1 MWNLLGFTIVTIC
14 VCAHQITAQRQE
26 KLTAMNGYL
35 KNIIA
40 NAQIMQAM
48 VQAELGQNIP
58 NPKPNPV
65 YDNFLEAGEMR
76 LQVLEA
82 STAALKTAIG
92 SPNKNCEVTPPPPP
106 TNVIAESATMDNVSS
121 IVVRWDPPNP
131 VPDNLQY
138 KVYFSAIDE
147 SGYQAAGEVVFR
159 ICDSTQTSASITDL
173 SPRSRYQ
180 VRIGTV
186 AGVVSESSSTPELIE
201 TPDII
206 PSMPTN
212 VIMEAISPNSVALKW
227 APPDIAGEI
236 TEYVI
241 YYMEDGNPPVMTDVV
256 SPPGQYHTVEDLS
269 EGTRYVMEV
278 AARSN
283 NGEGPKSVPQEVRT
297 IDFNPPHPLNLN
309 CTAVNKTTVILTWE
323 PPVLLAGDGIIRG
336 YNINYTDSRYREF
349 YLYKTK
355 DASIATAVI
364 DNLEPATMYYFQASS
379 RTRKTFGGGGAVVM
393 CQTKADAPT
402 APRNVQL
409 ELSRIEPPQ
418 LTMRWIPSLHT
429 YGPLKNYTLHWG
441 VKNGALRKEL
451 IDPTRL
457 RWISDFLDDDTV
469 HEFKLYAV
477 NDVGFGEPAIQTF
490 KTPKRQTIVP
500 PNVTV
505 DRVKGDYNT
514 TMLQVRWDPPLHP
527 VQGYDILYRKFE
539 WVYSGR
545 WHLKEI
551 NDPTALASE
560 IIVNKPENSFIVVVQ
575 GKPVRGRPP
584 HFQQPNFGGPM
595 GNNNMGQPSMNRGQG
610 GPGRGM
616 NPGPG
621 GNQMNPGPRGNQMMG
636 GQNPFRNNNMEMQG

>member
-1 MWNLLGFTIVTIC
+1 MWNLLGFTIVTVC
-14 VCAHQITAQRQE
+14 VFVHQLSAQQQQR
-26 KLTAMNGYL
+26 LTAINGHL
-35 KNIIA
+35 EQIIS
-40 NAQIMQAM
+40 NAQILQA
-48 VQAELGQNIP
+48 VIQAELGQNIP
-58 NPKPNPV
+58 NSPPNANAV
-65 YDNFLEAGEMR
+65 YSSFMEEVELRLKALEDSTSQLKMR
-76 LQVLEA
+76 MGSSSANCPSQVA
-82 STAALKTAIG
+82 
-92 SPNKNCEVTPPPPP
+92 PPSPP
-106 TNVIAESATMDNVSS
+106 TNIIAESTTMDNVSS

-147 SGYQAAGEVVFR
+147 SGFQPQGEVVFR

-186 AGVVSESSSTPELIE
+186 AGVVSESSSAPELIE

-206 PSMPTN
+206 PSMPLNLRVDAKT
-212 VIMEAISPNSVALKW
+212 PNSVGLQW
-227 APPDIAGEI
+227 ERPLVAGEI
-236 TEYVI
+236 TAYVI
-241 YYMEDGNPPVMTDVV
+241 YYMEDGNAPVMSEIV
-256 SPPGQYHTVEDLS
+256 SPPTQFHTVSDLS

-297 IDFNPPHPLNLN
+297 VDFNPPHPLNLN

-323 PPVLLAGDGIIRG
+323 PPTLLVGDGIIRG

-355 DASIATAVI
+355 DASVTTAVI

-393 CQTKADAPT
+393 CQTKADVPT

-409 ELSRIEPPQ
+409 ELSRREPPQ

-429 YGPLKNYTLHWG
+429 YGPLNNYTLHWG
-441 VKNGALRKEL
+441 VKNGALRKER

-457 RWISDFLDDDTV
+457 RWVSDFLDDDTV

-477 NDVGFGEPAIQTF
+477 NNVGFGEPAVQTF
-490 KTPKRQTIVP
+490 KTPRRQTIVP

-505 DRVKGDYNT
+505 DRVKGQNNT
-514 TMLQVRWDPPLHP
+514 TMLRVKWDPPLQP

-545 WHLKEI
+545 WNLKEI
-551 NDPTALASE
+551 ADPSALSSE
-560 IIVNKPENSFIVVVQ
+560 IIVNRPENSFIVVVQ
-575 GKPVRGRPP
+575 GKPLRGMQNS
-584 HFQQPNFGGPM
+584 FQPQNFGGPI
-595 GNNNMGQPSMNRGQG
+595 NSNMGQPMGQPMNSGQV
-610 GPGRGM
+610 
-616 NPGPG
+616 PG
-621 GNQMNPGPRGNQMMG
+621 GGMVG
-636 GQNPFRNNNMEMQG
+636 GQNPFGNGNMQG